1 MTRLMGAALLAAGMA
16 GAGFL
21 AVARLEGRVR
31 DLRGMLTGL
40 DAMGRALSASLAPLD
55 EMLAAAAECTRDRPQ
70 GFFTLCAREL
80 GQNAGAGFG
89 GIWPAALETA
99 PLRLERSDLE
109 ALRPLGG
116 VLGRYDG
123 DSQAQ
128 ALSRTAEHLTQC
140 LAQAEDQRRR
150 LGRVYG
156 TIGVSAGLFLAILL
170 F

>member
-1 MTRLMGAALLAAGMA
+1 MSRLMGAALLAAGSA

-21 AVARLEGRVR
+21 AAARLAGRVR

-40 DAMGRALSASLAPLD
+40 DAMGRVLSASLAPLED
-55 EMLAAAAECTRDRPQ
+55 MLSAAAECTQDRPQ
-70 GFFTLCAREL
+70 GFFQLCAQEL
-80 GQNAGAGFG
+80 RTHPEVNFG
-89 GIWPAALETA
+89 CVWSAALETA

-109 ALRPLGG
+109 VLRPLGG

-123 DSQAQ
+123 DSQTEAIAQ
-128 ALSRTAEHLTQC
+128 TAARLSPC
-140 LAQAEDQRRR
+140 LVQAEDQRRR

-170 F
+170 L